1 LRGPKIRE
9 VEAPGDAL
17 ARFVSRLFDTPALR
31 QLAALQKEEQGL
43 QFLRVNGPRLQP
55 VFVSLGMDVSRGW
68 REASASVAAA
78 IRAES
83 DRILAMELASMSTT
97 RLTLSFFPAL
107 AGGRQPPPRAREEL
121 HALFQRLAARPVSRA
136 ALSGSLA
143 AARSELTDKYIPQ
156 AVERRKYIAV
166 EVSRVQRLNL
176 SATDLADLLR
186 FALML
191 RPAAYL
197 SITPGD
203 TPEKDAG
210 FTLLQ
215 GPYVQKV
222 LAGVSGL
229 LPSFPLSLIGMG
241 LHSVLAFPATASLEA
256 VSRLAAILALR
267 GRALTPALVVDRG
280 ADSPDKSWFNVNR
293 KNARWHGL
301 DPLMLDELYTIAAEN
316 GW

>member
-1 LRGPKIRE
+1 MVARHVAAIIHRNTHYVNDCRDRKSGKWKLPATLLRDLFHDCSTPPACGSLRLCRRRSRDCSSC
-9 VEAPGDAL
+9 APTVHGCNPCSFPWAWMSAGAGGRPL
-17 ARFVSRLFDTPALR
+17 PRLR
-31 QLAALQKEEQGL
+31 QRSGRNPI
-43 QFLRVNGPRLQP
+43 QFWPW
-55 VFVSLGMDVSRGW
+55 SSR
-68 REASASVAAA
+68 RCPPPASP
-78 IRAES
+78 
-83 DRILAMELASMSTT
+83 
-97 RLTLSFFPAL
+97 FPFPAL

-156 AVERRKYIAV
+156 AFERRKYIAV
-166 EVSRVQRLNL
+166 EVSRVQRLSL
-176 SATDLADLLR
+176 SAPDLADLLR

-197 SITPGD
+197 SITPDD

-210 FTLLQ
+210 FAPLQ

-229 LPSFPLSLIGMG
+229 LPSFPSSLIGMG
-241 LHSVLAFPATASLEA
+241 LHSALAFPAAASLEA

-267 GRALTPALVVDRG
+267 GRALTACPRRGQGCRFPRQELVR
-280 ADSPDKSWFNVNR
+280 
-293 KNARWHGL
+293 
-301 DPLMLDELYTIAAEN
+301 M
-316 GW
+316 